1 VSGKSSILTMASF
14 ATLIRWR
21 GSFAGTASRR
31 QRIAVLLEMSVSG
44 GRTGCRS
51 SSQALEIA
59 AAIAASP
66 VLQLVGVAGYEGA
79 LGAGRD
85 AAGIARVR
93 DYCQML
99 IATAALVAGKGC
111 SAATL
116 LFSAPEAAPGL
127 MWSAPVLARRGYRYR
142 SHR

>member
-1 VSGKSSILTMASF
+1 
-14 ATLIRWR
+14 
-21 GSFAGTASRR
+21 
-31 QRIAVLLEMSVSG
+31 MSVSG

-51 SSQALEIA
+51 SAQALEIA

-99 IATAALVAGKGC
+99 IATAALLAEQ
-111 SAATL
+111 
-116 LFSAPEAAPGL
+116 LFSSDTIIL
-127 MWSAPVLARRGYRYR
+127 SAGGGAWFDVVSACFTGRRGYRYR
-142 SHR
+142 SRR